1 MLIKICK
8 LILFSKEM
16 LEQHIRPCASEQG
29 FPRSHPTSSH
39 NLNKTIPQMSFYI
52 AYKHQ
57 GRCACC
63 INITFL
69 TIQNRQW
76 QNTKPQTHSMTVMYA
91 FKCLVHSE
99 GPWLQPVALQDS
111 RWAESQKLSL
121 STTLR
126 LCNCR
131 KIHGTHGTSWT
142 FLENLTQIQTHYTPF
157 WKQGS
162 WKPNSN
168 RNNLSPALAPSSPP
182 KHRGGWLCWK
192 SRRLKSTSYLTD
204 LLLYCAFVHMVTT
217 NHLLLTL
224 PKRTLCL
231 WTKLFRYP
239 LLQLSLLAHF
249 YQNKWQVKSDL

>member
-16 LEQHIRPCASEQG
+16 LEQYIRPCASEQG

-76 QNTKPQTHSMTVMYA
+76 QNTKPQTHSMTVMYV

-126 LCNCR
+126 LCAIAGR
-131 KIHGTHGTSWT
+131 HM
-142 FLENLTQIQTHYTPF
+142 
-157 WKQGS
+157 
-162 WKPNSN
+162 
-168 RNNLSPALAPSSPP
+168 
-182 KHRGGWLCWK
+182 
-192 SRRLKSTSYLTD
+192 
-204 LLLYCAFVHMVTT
+204 VHMVLAEHSWKTSLKYK
-217 NHLLLTL
+217 HITL
-224 PKRTLCL
+224 HSESKGAESQAQTE
-231 WTKLFRYP
+231 TISHQP
-239 LLQLSLLAHF
+239 LLHPHPPNTGVGGCAGGAGG
-249 YQNKWQVKSDL
+249 